1 MIKHNLRNIDDQ
13 SAQIPE
19 QWWSNINETST
30 PKILRIWDK
39 KTIEDPKIENQW
51 LEFEWEGNWS
61 IENAHKKS
69 LESENHTNSQTL
81 PDFVMGIL
89 M

>member
-1 MIKHNLRNIDDQ
+1 MSKNSNFKIMIHFHEFGKAIGNPN
-13 SAQIPE
+13 
-19 QWWSNINETST
+19 
-30 PKILRIWDK
+30 
-39 KTIEDPKIENQW
+39 IENQW